1 MAENMTPVILQITD
15 VFERL
20 GVPYLIGGSIASMIY
35 GVVRT
40 TLDADIVADL
50 REDQVKSFTDALAD
64 EFYLDIDSIRDA
76 IRRRRCFNIIHLA
89 TMIKVDIFIPEWDDF
104 HREEFKRRQRI
115 AISSSPERVAY
126 VASIEDTILAKLTW
140 FRLGGHVSDRQW
152 RDVIE
157 LLKMHG
163 EKLDLGYLARW
174 AVDLQVQDLLER
186 AMQESTPAGR

>member
-1 MAENMTPVILQITD
+1 MTPIILRITD
-15 VFERL
+15 LFDRL
-20 GVPYLIGGSIASMIY
+20 DVPYLIGGSIASMIH
-35 GVVRT
+35 GVIRT

-50 REDQVKSFTDALAD
+50 REDQVESFAGALAD
-64 EFYLDIDSIRDA
+64 EFYLDADSIHDA

-104 HREEFKRRQRI
+104 HREEFKRRQRL
-115 AISSSPERVAY
+115 AISTTPERMVC

-140 FRLGGHVSDRQW
+140 FRLGGQVSDRQW

-163 EKLDLGYLARW
+163 EKLDRSYLDEW
-174 AVDLQVQDLLER
+174 AADLQVRDLLER
-186 AMQESTPAGR
+186 ALQESLSAKAVE